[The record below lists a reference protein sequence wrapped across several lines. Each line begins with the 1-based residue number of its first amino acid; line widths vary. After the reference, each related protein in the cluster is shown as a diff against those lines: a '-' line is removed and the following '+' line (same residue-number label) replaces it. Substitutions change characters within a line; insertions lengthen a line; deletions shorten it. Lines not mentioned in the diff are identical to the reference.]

1 MQHRDYI
8 VIQKVI
14 EEMNAGIQLL
24 GTTSKEEFLQNE
36 LLKRTELKNIS
47 QGGEINVT

>member
-14 EEMNAGIQLL
+14 EEMTAGIQLL
-24 GTTSKEEFLQNE
+24 ETTSKEEFLQN
-36 LLKRTELKNIS
+36 
-47 QGGEINVT
+47 